1 MTVKN
6 KIKLFRAYRG
16 ISQEELAKS
25 IGLSR
30 QSINYIEKGKF
41 EPSLHT
47 AFKISCF
54 FNTNIE
60 NIFYLD
66 LKK

>member
-1 MTVKN
+1 MNVKN

-16 ISQEELAKS
+16 ISQDELAKS

-41 EPSLHT
+41 EPSLQT
-47 AFKISCF
+47 AFKISIF